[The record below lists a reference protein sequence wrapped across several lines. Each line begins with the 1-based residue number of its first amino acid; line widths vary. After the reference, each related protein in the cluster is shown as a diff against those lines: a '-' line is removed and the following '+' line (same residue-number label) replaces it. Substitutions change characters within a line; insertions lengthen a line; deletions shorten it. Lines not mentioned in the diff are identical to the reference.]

1 MTKWSLNWKSAGGE
15 VGRGGGGEVGG
26 GGGREGGR
34 CHPCG
39 SDRNQQISGLFNTGL
54 TDPPLHCGEG
64 TVLNLLIKYKL
75 LICSCIVV
83 LLYPQTPEPGAP

>member
-1 MTKWSLNWKSAGGE
+1 M
-15 VGRGGGGEVGG
+15 GRGGGGEVEGVEG
-26 GGGREGGR
+26 ERWEGVEGERGGR